1 MCKPNLTDE
10 GVIPTHVRI
19 YGCFRT
25 FLNAEISLD
34 QLPLAKTS
42 NESYTDK
49 ELYCETCNASSQ
61 RKTAERHCKKCDAA
75 FCKEHIKVMFFLSPY
90 YNDNHNKR

>member
-1 MCKPNLTDE
+1 MRKPNLADE
-10 GVIPTHVRI
+10 GFIPTHVRI

-42 NESYTDK
+42 IESYTDK
-49 ELYCETCNASSQ
+49 ELYCETCNASFQ

-75 FCKEHIKVMFFLSPY
+75 FCKVHIKVMFFLSPY
-90 YNDNHNKR
+90 YNDSHNKR

>member
-75 FCKEHIKVMFFLSPY
+75 FCKEHIKVMFFRLSY